1 MDLSRGLMAART
13 LRLNGRTLHR
23 TVGAEHATVT
33 RVPALSLGHNKTS
46 ALHQAGPGYRIHVG
60 RSGPVA
66 PGDLH
71 LISSICNVVRL
82 FGRIVGVIV
91 VAVRRVPWGRGGLSW
106 QEIGRASCR
115 ERG

>member
-46 ALHQAGPGYRIHVG
+46 ALHQAGPGYRIRACAETRVLAAHKLAMIDEKLAELGAMRKGLAALVAKCDSG
-60 RSGPVA
+60 ANRSCPIIKVLV
-66 PGDLH
+66 DD
-71 LISSICNVVRL
+71 
-82 FGRIVGVIV
+82 
-91 VAVRRVPWGRGGLSW
+91 
-106 QEIGRASCR
+106 
-115 ERG
+115 